1 MPPLSWRVTVARNEL
16 FPSGRRSTQKV
27 GGSSSGLPG
36 FDGFGCGSGTRGYSA
51 ETRLSPA
58 RSARVPVMAPIA
70 RDYWPAG
77 PANSRE
83 SFFHLSVRPR
93 RGVADEVEQ
102 LLAVAIGAEVVGD
115 AAGFCDD
122 GVVAMASWR
131 WRRSASPNG
140 SRKSAARRASLRSWR
155 IFLMAARMRAALGFD
170 LLAVDGDG
178 VALHFGGDLAVG
190 FGGDAGDLREAE
202 VIIAEL
208 VELADEGV
216 GASRVMPA

>member
-1 MPPLSWRVTVARNEL
+1 M
-16 FPSGRRSTQKV
+16 
-27 GGSSSGLPG
+27 
-36 FDGFGCGSGTRGYSA
+36 
-51 ETRLSPA
+51 
-58 RSARVPVMAPIA
+58 
-70 RDYWPAG
+70 
-77 PANSRE
+77 
-83 SFFHLSVRPR
+83 
-93 RGVADEVEQ
+93 ADEVEQ

-122 GVVAMASWR
+122 RVVAMAQVR
-131 WRRSASPNG
+131 EPERLAEVGGAAGFVALLAHLLNG
-140 SRKSAARRASLRSWR
+140 GADAGGIGESQ
-155 IFLMAARMRAALGFD
+155 FD

-190 FGGDAGDLREAE
+190 LGGDAGDLREAE